1 MYKRN
6 ALSLR
11 LKRPVTASLS
21 YMIAGAMTKLIGII
35 STPIFTR
42 LLSGE
47 EYGSYTLYMSYL
59 GLATT
64 VAAASISAQVLYR
77 GFEKYKGEEE
87 GFGYTAL
94 VVGESFSLLLSLIF
108 IFTTSLTGLEADMIF
123 ALSLQLMTDTVLN
136 LTFAR
141 YRYKYNYRR
150 IIYINLFTSALSPL
164 IAIALTVGA
173 GVGYKGRV
181 YALLGVSLIAVAPIA
196 ISTVRQGIEKFD
208 RRKAIYIIK
217 NSFPLIPNAAAAA
230 LNAEIDKLMI
240 SAHLGA
246 TALAKYSIA
255 HTLGLG
261 LGFLVTSLN
270 SALYPWVIRKL
281 SANKTEQLIPLIR
294 LILSS
299 LGALI
304 MVLTSLVPEIFGL
317 LAPTEYGS
325 AKYAS
330 IPLAL
335 CAIPAFATSFITTC
349 IVYAEKSPYTTLSA
363 AASAL
368 TSLMSSAILI
378 PRFNYIGA
386 GISLLLSNVIALF
399 VNYILLYRCKMAR
412 FISPKDVATSFVLS
426 AIFSISCA
434 LCYPYLWARILLLII
449 PSVIILNSIFSLKD
463 YVTE

>member
-1 MYKRN
+1 
-6 ALSLR
+6 
-11 LKRPVTASLS
+11 
-21 YMIAGAMTKLIGII
+21 MIAGAMTKMIGII

-64 VAAASISAQVLYR
+64 IAAASISAQVLYR
-77 GFEKYKGEEE
+77 GFEKYKGEED
-87 GFGYTAL
+87 GFSYTAL
-94 VVGESFSLLLSLIF
+94 VIGESFSLLLSLIL
-108 IFTTSLTGLEADMIF
+108 IFSASITGLEPDMIF
-123 ALSLQLMTDTVLN
+123 ALSLQLATDTVLN
-136 LTFAR
+136 LTFAK
-141 YRYKYNYRR
+141 YRYKYSYKR
-150 IIYINLFTSALSPL
+150 ITYINLFTASLSPL
-164 IAIALTVGA
+164 IAVALTVGA

-181 YALLGVSLIAVAPIA
+181 YSLLVVSIIAAAPLA
-196 ISTVRQGIEKFD
+196 VSTVRHGIEKFD
-208 RRKAIYIIK
+208 KKKASYIIK
-217 NSFPLIPNAAAAA
+217 NSFPLIPNAASTA

-240 SAHLGA
+240 SAYLGA

-281 SANKTEQLIPLIR
+281 SSGKTEQLVPLIS
-294 LILSS
+294 LILTS
-299 LGALI
+299 LGALV
-304 MVLTSLVPEIFGL
+304 MVLNSFVPEIFGL

-335 CAIPAFATSFITTC
+335 CAIPSFATSFITTC
-349 IVYAEKSPYTTLSA
+349 IVYAEKSPYTTVSA
-363 AASAL
+363 ATSAL
-368 TSLMSSAILI
+368 TSLLSSAILI
-378 PRFNYIGA
+378 PNLAYVGA
-386 GISLLLSNVIALF
+386 GISLLLSHVIALF
-399 VNYILLYRCKMAR
+399 VNYILLYRCKMTKY
-412 FISPKDVATSFVLS
+412 ISLKSITYPFLLA
-426 AIFSISCA
+426 AIFSVFCA
-434 LCYPYLWARILLLII
+434 LCYSYLWMRILLLII